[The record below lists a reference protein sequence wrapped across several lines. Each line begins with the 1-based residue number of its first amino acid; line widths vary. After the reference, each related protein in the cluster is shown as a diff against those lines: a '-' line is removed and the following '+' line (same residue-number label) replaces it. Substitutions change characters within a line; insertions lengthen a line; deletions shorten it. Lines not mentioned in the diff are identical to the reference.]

1 MTGTGTAAGNAA
13 RAPDASLRAGFVSRG
28 AAFLLDA
35 VGTTV
40 VITGGFWLLG
50 ILGTVLQTSRLRS
63 VSHSGAAA
71 FSIVVCVSFLLYCAV
86 SWRLAGRTI
95 AQALLGLR
103 VVRTDGRP
111 LKAPACVVRAAG
123 YLLSAILLLGFI
135 WVCFDKRRQGFHDKI
150 ARSLVIYDWQRNRP
164 AAATR
169 K

>member
-1 MTGTGTAAGNAA
+1 MMGTGPAAGNAA

-28 AAFLLDA
+28 VAFLLDA
-35 VGTTV
+35 IGTGV
-40 VITGGFWLLG
+40 VITVGYWLLG
-50 ILGTVLQTSRLRS
+50 VLGTVLQTSRLGS
-63 VSHSGAAA
+63 VSHPDAAV
-71 FSIVVCVSFLLYCAV
+71 FSAVVCGAFLLYCAV

-135 WVCFDKRRQGFHDKI
+135 WVCFDRRRQGFHDKI
-150 ARSLVIYDWQRNRP
+150 ARSLVIYDWSRSRA

-169 K
+169 E